1 MTAANNT
8 FKLSKRLLSTTSAST
23 FQKTAQPFTWDLGK
37 YDESQ
42 IAQMQDMMT
51 RVDEQDNIVGPISK
65 LQGHLL

>member
-1 MTAANNT
+1 MTTANT
-8 FKLSKRLLSTTSAST
+8 FKLSKRLLSTTSGST
-23 FQKTAQPFTWDLGK
+23 FQKSAQPFTWDLGK

-65 LQGHLL
+65 L